1 MKILAGGA
9 RVFGVEEGAGEAAGV
24 RSRTPICRQSGAQQL
39 AQTIREY
46 GRGRTAAQVHAAAE
60 EVLYVASGR
69 GACHIAGF
77 RYAIEPGSGVYIPAG
92 AVWRVENP
100 CDDPLVLVSVC
111 CPEEPAQEVNEPA
124 APAPSSGAAPPRRVV
139 HERDCDAIPSGDRQF
154 KLLVDKDLGCRQ
166 VTQFVGF
173 IPPSKAPFH
182 SHTYEEAIYILEG
195 TGVAHTEKESA
206 EFGPGTSIYLPPGT
220 RHCLEN
226 PGTAPVKLLGVF
238 YPSGSPSARYDED

>member
-1 MKILAGGA
+1 MKLLAGGA
-9 RVFGVEEGAGEAAGV
+9 RVFGAEEGVGG

-46 GRGRTAAQVHAAAE
+46 GRGRAAAQVHSAAE

-69 GACHIAGF
+69 GTCHIAGF
-77 RYAIEPGSGVYIPAG
+77 RYALEPGSGVYIPAG
-92 AVWRVENP
+92 AAWSVENP
-100 CDDPLVLVSVC
+100 SDESLRVVSVC
-111 CPEEPAQEVNEPA
+111 CPEEPAQPASEPTT
-124 APAPSSGAAPPRRVV
+124 PAGEAPRRVV
-139 HERDCDAIPSGDRQF
+139 HEREREDIPAGDRRF
-154 KLLVDKDLGCRQ
+154 RYMVDKDLGCRQ

-195 TGVAHTEKESA
+195 TGVAHTEEESA

-226 PGTAPVKLLGVF
+226 PGTAAVKLLGVF
-238 YPSGSPSARYDED
+238 YPSGSPAARYDDD

>member
-1 MKILAGGA
+1 
-9 RVFGVEEGAGEAAGV
+9 
-24 RSRTPICRQSGAQQL
+24 
-39 AQTIREY
+39 
-46 GRGRTAAQVHAAAE
+46 
-60 EVLYVASGR
+60 VLYVAGGR

-92 AVWRVENP
+92 AAWSVENP
-100 CDDPLVLVSVC
+100 SDQPLVVVSVC
-111 CPEEPAQEVNEPA
+111 CPEEAAQEVEGPG
-124 APAPSSGAAPPRRVV
+124 APPSLDAEPPRRVV
-139 HERDCDAIPSGDRQF
+139 HEREREDIPAGDRRF
-154 KLLVDKDLGCRQ
+154 KYLVDKDLGCRQ

-195 TGVAHTEKESA
+195 RGVVHTEQESA

-226 PGTAPVKLLGVF
+226 PGPATVKLLGVF
-238 YPSGSPSARYDED
+238 YPSGSPATSYD

>member
-1 MKILAGGA
+1 MKVLAGGA
-9 RVFGVEEGAGEAAGV
+9 RVFGAKDGEAAGAAGA
-24 RSRTPICRQSGAQQL
+24 RFRTPICRQSGARQL

-46 GRGRTAAQVHAAAE
+46 GRGRAAAHVHTVAE
-60 EVLYVASGR
+60 EILYVASGR

-77 RYAIEPGSGVYIPAG
+77 RYPIEPGSGVYVPAG
-92 AVWRVENP
+92 SAWSVENP
-100 CDDPLVLVSVC
+100 SDEPLVVVSVC
-111 CPEEPAQEVNEPA
+111 CPEEPAQEIEEPA
-124 APAPSSGAAPPRRVV
+124 PSPSSGAKPPRRVV
-139 HERDCDAIPSGDRQF
+139 HERDCEAIPSGDRQF

-195 TGVAHTEKESA
+195 TGVAHTEEESA
-206 EFGPGTSIYLPPGT
+206 EFGPGASIYLPGGV

-226 PGTAPVKLLGVF
+226 PGTAAVKLLGVF
-238 YPSGSPSARYDED
+238 YPSGSPAARYD

>member
-1 MKILAGGA
+1 MKVLTGGA
-9 RVFGVEEGAGEAAGV
+9 RVFGAEEGEGASAAGA
-24 RSRTPICRQSGAQQL
+24 RSRTPICRQSGAQQI
-39 AQTIREY
+39 AQTVREY
-46 GRGRTAAQVHAAAE
+46 GRGHAATHVHSAAE
-60 EVLYVASGR
+60 EILYAASGR

-77 RYAIEPGSGVYIPAG
+77 RYPIEPGSGVYIPSG
-92 AVWRVENP
+92 AAWSVENP
-100 CDDPLVLVSVC
+100 SHEPLVLVSVC
-111 CPEEPAQEVNEPA
+111 CPEESAQEVDEPA
-124 APAPSSGAAPPRRVV
+124 RSPGVDPPRRVV
-139 HERDCDAIPSGDRQF
+139 HERDCEAIPSGDRQF

-195 TGVAHTEKESA
+195 TGVAHTEQESA

-226 PGTAPVKLLGVF
+226 PGTAAVKLLGVF
-238 YPSGSPSARYDED
+238 YPSGSPSARYD